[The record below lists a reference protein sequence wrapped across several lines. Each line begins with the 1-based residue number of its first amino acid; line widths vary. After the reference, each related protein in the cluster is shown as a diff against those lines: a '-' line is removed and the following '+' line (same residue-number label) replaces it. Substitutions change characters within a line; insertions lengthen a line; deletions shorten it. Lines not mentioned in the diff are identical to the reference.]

1 MKSSVF
7 FVPPLQE
14 HTQYKFDLYLIS
26 SHRYFSPCLPQ
37 IFNSNPRYIL
47 FIHLV
52 INDTMQLVLSTLL
65 HVVIYTQR
73 TINTSMCLLLLVV
86 TIITTHN
93 TPLNLASIA
102 AERYVAV
109 CLPLR
114 HAQLCTVRKTH
125 WLIGLMWA
133 FSSLATLPDVII
145 ILITEPP
152 AFYRTPVKCSRETVF
167 RNTYSLKK
175 RAASHIFLLVV
186 VWLVLFYTYVRML
199 HAAKT
204 ANKAADNKKA
214 RDTVVLHGIQLLLG
228 MLVYVRPMFESA
240 LLYML
245 PNKRSDIGFTSYI
258 FSNVMPRLFSPLVY
272 GLRDA
277 TFRRYMTRYLLC
289 KMTVKT

>member
-1 MKSSVF
+1 MY
-7 FVPPLQE
+7 
-14 HTQYKFDLYLIS
+14 TQYKFDFKISFNLYLVS
-26 SHRYFSPCLPQ
+26 FHRYFSPRLPQ

-52 INDTMQLVLSTLL
+52 VNDTMQLVLSTLL
-65 HVVIYTQR
+65 HVVLYTMHG
-73 TINTSMCLLLLVV
+73 INPSLCLLLLAAAIV
-86 TIITTHN
+86 TTHN
-93 TPLNLASIA
+93 TPLNLASMA

-125 WLIGLMWA
+125 WLIGFMWA
-133 FSSLATLPDVII
+133 FSALAIVPDILI
-145 ILITEPP
+145 ILATEPP
-152 AFYRTPVKCSRETVF
+152 AFYRTPVKCHRENVF
-167 RNTYSLKK
+167 QNSYSLKK

-186 VWLVLFYTYVRML
+186 VWLVLLYTYVCIL

-204 ANKAADNKKA
+204 ANKTADNKKA

-240 LLYML
+240 LLYVL
-245 PNKRSDIGFTSYI
+245 PSKLSDIGFASYI
-258 FSNVMPRLFSPLVY
+258 FSHMLPRLVSPLVY
-272 GLRDA
+272 GLRDK

-289 KMTVKT
+289 KMSVKT